1 MRAFSFLSINKKKTG
16 LKTLILHLQKSD
28 NDTHILQMLT
38 WQIMLSAK
46 NMNLEDHC
54 VTFQDSVFSKNVTV
68 EETGK

>member
-1 MRAFSFLSINKKKTG
+1 MRGFYFLSINKKKNWF
-16 LKTLILHLQKSD
+16 KNSHLALAKSD

-54 VTFQDSVFSKNVTV
+54 VTFQDSVFSKNITV